1 MEKLFVYGTLQ
12 DEEVQILLI
21 GRRVQGT
28 VDVLNG
34 YQIDAS
40 LLPPYPVAI
49 PDTSGVIK
57 GRVLLVSSDELAKLD
72 AYEGEHYI
80 RLCVELVSGQES
92 WIYVGN
98 PASFPTA
105 TN

>member
-21 GRRVQGT
+21 GHTLQGT
-28 VDVLNG
+28 IDSLSG
-34 YQIDAS
+34 YQIDDT
-40 LLPPYPVAI
+40 LLPPYPVAM
-49 PDTSGVIK
+49 PDVSGVIK
-57 GRVLLVSSDELAKLD
+57 GQVLAISSAELAKLD

-80 RLCVELVSGQES
+80 RICVELFSGQES
-92 WIYVGN
+92 WVYIGN
-98 PASFPTA
+98 PSSFPTA